1 MENRDDV
8 QLEPRSRV
16 DASLVSEV
24 ITLTK
29 DVNKNLGAMITHTDK
44 LISRQNVL
52 IGLCLATVICLA
64 AMVVADYQ
72 AQKAQELIARQM
84 NMLNFHMLDV
94 AMVKTKLGKDIL
106 KMEEREAAI
115 AIPDAGAGK

>member
-1 MENRDDV
+1 M
-8 QLEPRSRV
+8 
-16 DASLVSEV
+16 
-24 ITLTK
+24 
-29 DVNKNLGAMITHTDK
+29 NKNLGAMITHTDK